1 MALHVFL
8 WVQMYIATIFFFL
21 MACALKRGN
30 CIFKILKILWVR
42 NIRNLT
48 YFHLFRKKI
57 KDVSHISLSLVFDC
71 WQSDNHYLVT
81 KKPKCKE
88 RKKICL
94 CFWNPCHILFLIG
107 STHCSS
113 KTLDVLK
120 LQEKVKLFIDNSF
133 NCNTSCGFSLC
144 VVLTWLGCSRATHY
158 FFKPLC
164 KLVIFHIK
172 WLQ

>member
-1 MALHVFL
+1 M
-8 WVQMYIATIFFFL
+8 Q
-21 MACALKRGN
+21 
-30 CIFKILKILWVR
+30 
-42 NIRNLT
+42 
-48 YFHLFRKKI
+48 RK
-57 KDVSHISLSLVFDC
+57 
-71 WQSDNHYLVT
+71 
-81 KKPKCKE
+81 
-88 RKKICL
+88 KKICL

-158 FFKPLC
+158 FFKPLY

-172 WLQ
+172 WLQQVKNQFRFRTSKRKATTSLFCFSPAVSLPDQYSDGVLYLIVLQSTFQMYYCHNYYISNSNGADQKMFEIEERVCLG